1 MRGALS
7 RLEGGWRPPSVAG
20 LRALGASDS
29 LTFSSHAW
37 TISLD
42 PVTGVTAC
50 CARGPRHYTAF
61 MHET

>member
-20 LRALGASDS
+20 LRALDTSDA
-29 LTFSSHAW
+29 LTFTSHAW

-50 CARGPRHYTAF
+50 CARRPPHHTAV
-61 MHET
+61 MQEI